1 MSSICNLTIEEFI
14 NEENDDLKY
23 NFIGVFPY
31 NFITRFIAFH
41 QLIKEKRGSY
51 PFMIINTDRSNKKG
65 IHQWFRTLTEKRCFY
80 LADLVSIKRL

>member
-23 NFIGVFPY
+23 NFIGIFPS

-41 QLIKEKRGSY
+41 QLIKKKKRILS
-51 PFMIINTDRSNKKG
+51 
-65 IHQWFRTLTEKRCFY
+65 FY
-80 LADLVSIKRL
+80 DYKYR